1 MGAANTL
8 IKIGNY
14 TKEHIPH
21 AIGITTGIGL
31 YYGMENISEMAD
43 STKSPFFIFGKYF
56 LPLFSYNIVKSIA
69 DRVAF
74 RELIK
79 DSLVFPSKKIVA
91 SIENQPSLEEM
102 INPDVINPP
111 TNNIAR
117 LTEVILSNPKKTALL
132 MVSAF
137 SLPMLST
144 PFLYEVYTSTVDN
157 SINLMKWTPTIVGGK
172 EYSPLVGF
180 LFSPG
185 LPLLMGGFI
194 YYTYNLIDILVK
206 GISFKSHSKSSPIFI
221 PLQKAFRKEQ
231 QGKFSEALEI
241 LDYLPVKE
249 ELQDMAFLRSQ
260 IYAKQ
265 GNLDDALISLSNSMK
280 RPNIRELGLFYLQAN
295 SVTSLLS
302 SKSVISKFKKVR
314 RSIAKEP
321 DNPDHYLQK
330 VRLYLDL
337 KKLEGVN
344 ATMDEIGEHF
354 PDHIELTYLRAIF
367 AEEQGEKD
375 KARMLFNAL
384 ATMILTNPKFS
395 KHSYI
400 VDETVN
406 RVVEYAPNRYIKNA
420 LIFKQ
425 GNLDQLM
432 KEMRWTQM
440 LSKRISGSPFSERMT
455 KRWSTAVPL
464 TVLEHTSQG
473 VYVMKRAPGVR
484 FSDLNETVQEQLLPN
499 YGEILGII
507 HALMPRESRP
517 AYALPMLES
526 SLNSCQIL
534 TPCTREEIKSYCAR
548 IFSEFDY
555 FRKVFLKDA
564 HGENMLITPKSEKD
578 QSPGLLTLL
587 DFDDKGIGHPV
598 FDTVKVINQAG
609 AIWRQKSAIEDR
621 VLSRYVEVYNDTALA
636 EDCVLSSEEFLL
648 QHLQGSVLK
657 ALSYYC
663 FSYNKQKKERMR
675 MSFMAN
681 TLQDIFRIQ
690 SDFPD
695 EYKKNKEAY
704 DGLSR
709 IIISLPITNQ
719 DIEHTLKAQHY

>member
-14 TKEHIPH
+14 AKEHIPH
-21 AIGITTGIGL
+21 AIVITTGIGL

-56 LPLFSYNIVKSIA
+56 LPLFSYNSVKIIA

-117 LTEVILSNPKKTALL
+117 LTEVILSNPKKTAHL

-157 SINLMKWTPTIVGGK
+157 SINLMKWTPTIVGRK

-241 LDYLPVKE
+241 LDY
-249 ELQDMAFLRSQ
+249 
-260 IYAKQ
+260 
-265 GNLDDALISLSNSMK
+265 
-280 RPNIRELGLFYLQAN
+280 
-295 SVTSLLS
+295 
-302 SKSVISKFKKVR
+302 
-314 RSIAKEP
+314 
-321 DNPDHYLQK
+321 PDHYLQK

-344 ATMDEIGEHF
+344 ATMDEIGELF

-367 AEEQGEKD
+367 AEEQGAKD

-384 ATMILTNPKFS
+384 ATMILTNPEFS

-473 VYVMKRAPGVR
+473 VYVM
-484 FSDLNETVQEQLLPN
+484 
-499 YGEILGII
+499 
-507 HALMPRESRP
+507 
-517 AYALPMLES
+517 
-526 SLNSCQIL
+526 
-534 TPCTREEIKSYCAR
+534 
-548 IFSEFDY
+548 
-555 FRKVFLKDA
+555 
-564 HGENMLITPKSEKD
+564 
-578 QSPGLLTLL
+578 
-587 DFDDKGIGHPV
+587 
-598 FDTVKVINQAG
+598 
-609 AIWRQKSAIEDR
+609 
-621 VLSRYVEVYNDTALA
+621 
-636 EDCVLSSEEFLL
+636 
-648 QHLQGSVLK
+648 
-657 ALSYYC
+657 
-663 FSYNKQKKERMR
+663 
-675 MSFMAN
+675 
-681 TLQDIFRIQ
+681 
-690 SDFPD
+690 
-695 EYKKNKEAY
+695 
-704 DGLSR
+704 
-709 IIISLPITNQ
+709 
-719 DIEHTLKAQHY
+719 